1 MTAPTY
7 TSTRARDRNSA
18 SSSIQRAALLKK
30 ASTRKSAAYTG
41 LRTVTTI
48 SPAKTRMPAKR

>member
-7 TSTRARDRNSA
+7 TSTSASDRNSA
-18 SSSIQRAALLKK
+18 SSSIQTAALVKK
-30 ASTRKSAAYTG
+30 ASTRKSAACTG